1 MSIKRGEITTKII
14 KNGLVFNMDAANRAS
29 YPKTGTTVTDTIG
42 SDTGTLNG
50 ATFLTDDS
58 GVFNFDGIDDSLSI
72 PSSFTLLA
80 NKLAFSISF
89 WFKQIDFLYNR
100 TVLHQGNGIKFRTST
115 NSKLFGNIYT
125 FSSKTLNSNSFNE
138 NEWQNFMII
147 YDGSSL
153 KLYQNASVA
162 DTDTGV
168 SGNTPNTTGLF
179 AWAAHTNLSSEPN
192 ECQIASIQFYNR
204 ALSAEEVLYN
214 YNGLKSRFGL

>member
-80 NKLAFSISF
+80 NKSAFTLSF

-100 TVLHQGNGIKFRTST
+100 TVLHQGNGIKFTTST
-115 NSKLFGNIYT
+115 SNKLFGNIYT

-168 SGNTPNTTGLF
+168 SGNTPNTTGLL
-179 AWAAHTNLSSEPN
+179 AWASHTNLSANHN